1 MHWEIRRLY
10 DALSDLLEDA
20 EREFEGHEEYRIY
33 YDGLA
38 SEPEPPSFHRARL
51 LLKHVLEYE
60 NEKLRLYE
68 KHKLSLMED
77 SLPKQ

>member
-20 EREFEGHEEYRIY
+20 DTMLVALHGDAAIEH
-33 YDGLA
+33 
-38 SEPEPPSFHRARL
+38 EPPSFHRARL
-51 LLKHVLEYE
+51 LLKRVLEYE
-60 NEKLRLYE
+60 NEKLCLYE
-68 KHKLSLMED
+68 KHKLTLMED